1 MLSSLPNKPNDRP
14 QPDMHSDEAVSGTF
28 RAPPSGSDHWYIAAL
43 LCVTAGLIAKL
54 AYSRSLHAIQF
65 SKSADSSRS
74 FTLITH
80 PMNLTAVTSPTE
92 SPGPASL
99 FISRRDHA
107 GSLRIPG
114 VRRHRPISPPRPT
127 ANKGPCLENS
137 CSKKEIPP
145 LNFAVLPCEP
155 NML

>member
-1 MLSSLPNKPNDRP
+1 LSSIPNKPNDRP
-14 QPDMHSDEAVSGTF
+14 HPAMHSIEAVSGTF
-28 RAPPSGSDHWYIAAL
+28 RAPPSGNDHWYIAAL
-43 LCVTAGLIAKL
+43 LCLRAGLMAKL
-54 AYSRSLHAIQF
+54 AYSRSLHALQI
-65 SKSADSSRS
+65 STSDDWPRS
-74 FTLITH
+74 FTSTTH
-80 PMNLTAVTSPTE
+80 PINLTAVTSPAE

-114 VRRHRPISPPRPT
+114 VRRHRPMSPPRPT
-127 ANKGPCLENS
+127 ASKGPFLENS

-145 LNFAVLPCEP
+145 LNLAVFPCEP